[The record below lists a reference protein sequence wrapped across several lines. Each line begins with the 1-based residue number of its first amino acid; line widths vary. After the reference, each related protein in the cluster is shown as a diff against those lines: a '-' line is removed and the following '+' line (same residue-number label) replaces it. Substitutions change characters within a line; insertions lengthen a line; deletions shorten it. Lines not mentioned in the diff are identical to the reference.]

1 MTVAGTAAQRLTLN
15 ARVRE
20 MCKGDVGYRDL
31 LCHVSRGMAAA
42 APAFADGHHVLA
54 RPPGDVA
61 LRALQSCMAA
71 HPGLRCLSIPAGQQ
85 RQHQEQA
92 RGRAPDDH

>member
-1 MTVAGTAAQRLTLN
+1 MTVAGTAAQRLTLD
-15 ARVRE
+15 ARVGE

-31 LCHVSRGMAAA
+31 LGHISRGMAAA
-42 APAFADGHHVLA
+42 AAAFPDGHHVLA
-54 RPPGDVA
+54 RPQGDVA

-71 HPGLRCLSIPAGQQ
+71 HPRMRCLPIPAGQQ

-92 RGRAPDDH
+92 CGRAPDDH